1 MSFILRMVAREMR
14 AAWQR
19 LLFFFLCV
27 AIGVGAIAAMRS
39 VIQSVR
45 GALGREARTLAGADV
60 VVQSAAR
67 WDAATRATLET
78 ALAPM
83 AGVQRAEVVETATMV
98 RPAAEGTATARMVE
112 LLAVDGRFPF
122 YGRVEVQDGRAYTH
136 AMLKDRGALVRPELL
151 VQLGMQVGDGLV
163 IGRETFEIRGV
174 LAAEPGRRLGMF
186 SLGPRVLIDAAD
198 LERTGLLTFGS
209 RARYQILLR
218 VPDAGVEPLVKT
230 LRERFRNSFI
240 SARSYRDTEERVG
253 RELQTAENY
262 LSLVGYVIVV
272 LGGIGV
278 WSVTRV
284 FIQQKIRTIAVL
296 KCLGGTAARIL
307 SVYVA
312 QVLLLAAA
320 GSVLGLALAGI
331 ALQFVPSGTFASF
344 GNVTIGLTWSAC
356 LQALGIGLLV
366 SLLFALA
373 PLLEVRRVKPLLLL
387 REETSAPGFG
397 PSRVWWRDW
406 RRRLAAI
413 DWTRVTVGVLVAA
426 ALAVLASWQAASWR
440 VGLIVS
446 AGFLS
451 VAVVLMIAGAVLVWA
466 VRPLSR
472 VAWFPLRHAL
482 IGFGRPGHQ
491 TRVILLSVGLGSFF
505 IMGVRLLE
513 LNLQREF
520 SFDLRPDAP
529 DMFLIDVQQDQR
541 DGVAQLLTAAG
552 SDAAPRL
559 VPVLRA
565 RVVGVRGRTLNL
577 ASVDAVRENGSIARE
592 FVVTWRSG
600 LAGNERLVDGRF
612 WPTAAPLVDGD
623 GGAGSTV
630 GEVSIEA
637 GLRAR
642 AGLQLGDLMRFD
654 VLGRTIEARVTSIRE
669 VNWDDARQ
677 GGFMFV
683 FRPGLLERAPHSYL
697 AILRAPPNASARARL
712 QRDVVAAFPNVSV
725 IDVREVVQTV
735 QGVLR
740 NVTLAISV
748 VGGVAL
754 FCGLLILVG
763 AVAMTKFQRLQEVA
777 LLRTLGAT
785 SRTIVTML
793 VIEYGVLGMIAGL
806 VGALGALAL
815 SYVFATR
822 VLDIPWDAAPLT
834 AMGGVVATALVVAG
848 VGVAASWDVLRR
860 KPLAVLRAG

>member
-1 MSFILRMVAREMR
+1 MSFILRMVLREMR

-27 AIGVGAIAAMRS
+27 AVGVGAIAAMRS

-60 VVQSAAR
+60 VIQSGNLLNESAR
-67 WDAATRATLET
+67 GILEA
-78 ALAPM
+78 ALAPIP
-83 AGVQRAEVVETATMV
+83 GVERSELVETATMV
-98 RPAAEGTATARMVE
+98 RPAAEGASAARMVE
-112 LLAVDGRFPF
+112 LLAVDGRYPF
-122 YGRVEVQDGRAYTH
+122 YGRVELQDRRPYAH
-136 AMLKDRGALVRPELL
+136 AMLASRGALVRPELL
-151 VQLGMQVGDGLV
+151 VQLGMKVGDRLV

-174 LAAEPGRRLGMF
+174 LTVEPGRRLGMF
-186 SLGPRVLIDAAD
+186 SLGPRVIIDRAD
-198 LERTGLLTFGS
+198 LDRTGLLTFGS
-209 RARYQILLR
+209 RARHQLLLR
-218 VPDAGVEPLVKT
+218 VPEPRVAPLVRT
-230 LRERFRNSFI
+230 LRDRFRNTFV

-253 RELQTAENY
+253 RELATAENY

-296 KCLGGTAARIL
+296 KCVGGTAGRIL
-307 SVYVA
+307 AVYVA

-320 GSVLGLALAGI
+320 GSGLGLALAGV
-331 ALQFVPSGTFASF
+331 AMQFVPARTFASLGDVAF
-344 GNVTIGLTWSAC
+344 GLTLSASA
-356 LQALGIGLLV
+356 QAVGIGLLV
-366 SLLFALA
+366 SLLFALV

-387 REETSAPGFG
+387 REETESPSDG
-397 PSRVWWRDW
+397 PRPAWYRDW
-406 RRRLAAI
+406 PRRLAAL
-413 DWTRVTVGVLVAA
+413 DWTRIGSAVFVAV
-426 ALAVLASWQAASWR
+426 ALALLASWQAASWR

-446 AGFLS
+446 AGFIS
-451 VAVVLMIAGAVLVWA
+451 VAVVLFLAGAVLVRA

-472 VAWFPLRHAL
+472 VRWFPLRHAI

-491 TRVILLSVGLGSFF
+491 TRVILLAVGLGSFF

-513 LNLQREF
+513 VNLQREF

-541 DGVAQLLTAAG
+541 DGVARLLSAVG

-565 RVVGVRGRTLNL
+565 RVVGVQGRTLNL
-577 ASVDAVRENGSIARE
+577 ASVEAVRENGSISRE
-592 FVVTWRSG
+592 FVITWRDT
-600 LAGNERLVDGRF
+600 LANNERIAQGAF
-612 WPTAAPLVDGD
+612 WPR
-623 GGAGSTV
+623 GASSPV
-630 GEVSIEA
+630 AEVSVEA
-637 GLRAR
+637 GVAAR

-654 VLGRTIEARVTSIRE
+654 VLGRAIEARVSSIRE

-677 GGFMFV
+677 GGFIFV
-683 FRPGLLERAPHSYL
+683 FKPGVLERAPHTYL
-697 AILRAPPNASARARL
+697 AILRAPPDPAARARL
-712 QRDVVAAFPNVSV
+712 QRDVAAAYPNVSA

-777 LLRTLGAT
+777 LLKTLGAS
-785 SRTIVTML
+785 SRTIVALL
-793 VIEYGVLGMIAGL
+793 VIEYGVLGLLAGL
-806 VGALGALAL
+806 IGAIGALGL
-815 SYVFATR
+815 SYAFATQ

-834 AMGGVVATALVVAG
+834 TAAGVVATAAVVAT